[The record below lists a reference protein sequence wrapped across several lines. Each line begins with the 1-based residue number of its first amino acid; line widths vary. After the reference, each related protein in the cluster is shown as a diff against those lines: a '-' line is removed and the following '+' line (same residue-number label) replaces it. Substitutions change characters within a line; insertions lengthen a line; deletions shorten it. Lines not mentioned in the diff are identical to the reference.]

1 MHIKKTCRF
10 LVEYIGRLTEEG
22 ETSVGIAFK
31 MGRNGLADLF
41 TGHKDSIDS
50 VDGADVIGQLNSS
63 RLDFRLVNHVELR
76 ACKQYR
82 K

>member
-1 MHIKKTCRF
+1 
-10 LVEYIGRLTEEG
+10 
-22 ETSVGIAFK
+22 